1 MWRRHQGTWEELDG
15 ATGGR
20 RFLHQPFTQSKCER
34 CESLCCGELYSTCNT
49 IQYNWGSIFVTRW
62 VPGWKTSCWASRGY
76 SAQSVSA
83 GPGWQRHWRAHAV
96 VLGHYA
102 TLCSNPPNSTTAV
115 IQIWTRSP
123 SHLQTV
129 RSANSNILIQPVI
142 LNCDCESDQAL
153 MVNLIFVSADVRYI
167 ILCSVNYPTGVF
179 GSLDLMWELSVP

>member
-1 MWRRHQGTWEELDG
+1 MVCPIQKEILRVWRRHQGTWEELGG

-20 RFLHQPFTQSKCER
+20 RFLHQRKPFTQSKCER
-34 CESLCCGELYSTCNT
+34 CESLCCGELYSTCNI

-62 VPGWKTSCWASRGY
+62 VPGWKSSCWASCGY

-96 VLGHYA
+96 VLGRYA

-115 IQIWTRSP
+115 IQIWTHSP

-129 RSANSNILIQPVI
+129 RSANSYILIQPVSQ
-142 LNCDCESDQAL
+142 NFYFYVT
-153 MVNLIFVSADVRYI
+153 VNQIKPLWF
-167 ILCSVNYPTGVF
+167 L
-179 GSLDLMWELSVP
+179 